1 MTTKYTIDDK
11 LAITFDVNGAA
22 VVQPTWPD
30 GTPFASK
37 AEAES
42 WADVFVGWLADD
54 SAPQPGNTP
63 SEPILSEADFVDS
76 EAQEEF
82 ERVTAEQKAAH
93 DEQAELNAVSL
104 VEEIGPS
111 DPIDIEALVAS
122 LEDVQ
127 DAEVVEED

>member
-1 MTTKYTIDDK
+1 MANTFSIDSD
-11 LAITFDVNGAA
+11 LTITFDIGGAK
-22 VVQPTWPD
+22 VVQATWPD
-30 GTPFASK
+30 GTKFASK
-37 AEAES
+37 TEAEQ
-42 WADVFVGWLADD
+42 WADVFVGWIADE
-54 SAPQPGNTP
+54 SAPQPGNSPDVPVLT
-63 SEPILSEADFVDS
+63 EDDFVDK

-93 DEQAELNAVSL
+93 DEQAEINAVSL
-104 VEEIGPS
+104 IEEIGPS